1 MILYRYRNSL
11 CLYFSLEVTMK
22 VHEKLQQIQTELKAP
37 KGQFNKFG
45 NYAYRSCEDI
55 LEALK
60 PLLAK
65 HQATV
70 TISDEMVEVG
80 GRVYVKATATFTDSE
95 SGEFVQTTGYA
106 REAMDKKGMDDSQ
119 ITGSTSSYARKYTL
133 NGMFCI
139 DDTKDADATNTHGKG
154 DTTKKPQSTGTK
166 SPQMASTDAV
176 VFPSG
181 KYAGQEVAK
190 CSDKNYLKW
199 VVENS
204 TFNSTIKNAAKAAL

>member
-1 MILYRYRNSL
+1 
-11 CLYFSLEVTMK
+11 MK

-37 KGQFNKFG
+37 KGQFNEFG

-70 TISDEMVEVG
+70 TLSDEMVEVG
-80 GRVYVKATATFTDSE
+80 GRVYVKATATFTDAE
-95 SGEFVQTTGYA
+95 SGESIQTTGYA
-106 REAMDKKGMDDSQ
+106 REAMDKKGQDDSQ

-139 DDTKDADATNTHGKG
+139 DDTKDADATNTHGKT
-154 DTTKKPQSTGTK
+154 DSPKKPQSTGTNQA
-166 SPQMASTDAV
+166 QMANTGAV
-176 VFPSG
+176 TFPSG
-181 KYAGQEVAK
+181 KYAGREVAK
-190 CSDKNYLKW
+190 CADKNYLKW

-204 TFNSTIKNAAKAAL
+204 TFNATIKNAAKAAL

>member
-1 MILYRYRNSL
+1 
-11 CLYFSLEVTMK
+11 MK

-37 KGQFNKFG
+37 KGQYNKFG
-45 NYAYRSCEDI
+45 DYNYRSCEDI

-65 HQATV
+65 HKATV
-70 TISDEMVEVG
+70 TIADEMVEVG
-80 GRVYVKATATFTDSE
+80 GRIYVKAIVTFTDAE
-95 SGEFVQTTGYA
+95 TGEFVQTTGFA
-106 REAMDKKGMDDSQ
+106 READEQRGMQPSQ
-119 ITGSTSSYARKYTL
+119 LTGSTSSYARKYTL

-154 DTTKKPQSTGTK
+154 DTPKKPQSTWTNQA
-166 SPQMASTDAV
+166 QMTNTGAA

-181 KYAGQEVAK
+181 KYANQEVAK
-190 CSDKNYLKW
+190 CTDKNYLKW

-204 TFNSTIKNAAKAAL
+204 TFPAPIKNAAKAAL

>member
-1 MILYRYRNSL
+1 
-11 CLYFSLEVTMK
+11 MK

-65 HQATV
+65 HKSTV
-70 TISDEMVEVG
+70 TLSDEMVEVG

-95 SGEFVQTTGYA
+95 SGESVQTTGYA
-106 REAMDKKGMDDSQ
+106 REAIDKKGQDDSQ

-139 DDTKDADATNTHGKG
+139 DDTKDADATNTHGKV
-154 DTTKKPQSTGTK
+154 DTPKKPQSTGTK
-166 SPQMASTDAV
+166 SSQMANTNSV
-176 VFPSG
+176 MFPSG
-181 KYAGQEVAK
+181 KYSGQEVTK

-204 TFNSTIKNAAKAAL
+204 TFNASIKQAAKLVLGE

>member
-1 MILYRYRNSL
+1 
-11 CLYFSLEVTMK
+11 MK

-65 HQATV
+65 HKSTV

-95 SGEFVQTTGYA
+95 TGESVQTTGYA

-154 DTTKKPQSTGTK
+154 DTPKKPQSTGTNQA
-166 SPQMASTDAV
+166 QMASSGAV
-176 VFPSG
+176 TFPSG

>member
-1 MILYRYRNSL
+1 
-11 CLYFSLEVTMK
+11 MK

-65 HQATV
+65 HKSTV

-80 GRVYVKATATFTDSE
+80 GRVYVKATATFTDAE
-95 SGEFVQTTGYA
+95 SGESVQTTGYA
-106 REAMDKKGMDDSQ
+106 REAIDKKGMDDSQ

-139 DDTKDADATNTHGKG
+139 DDTKDADATNTHDKG
-154 DTTKKPQSTGTK
+154 DTPKKPQSTGTNQAK
-166 SPQMASTDAV
+166 NGSTGV
-176 VFPSG
+176 VTFPSG

-204 TFNSTIKNAAKAAL
+204 TFNATIKNAAKAAL

>member
-1 MILYRYRNSL
+1 
-11 CLYFSLEVTMK
+11 MK

-70 TISDEMVEVG
+70 TLSDEMVEVG
-80 GRVYVKATATFTDSE
+80 GRVYVKATATFTDAE
-95 SGEFVQTTGYA
+95 SGESVQTTGYA
-106 REAMDKKGMDDSQ
+106 REAIDKKGQDDSQ

-139 DDTKDADATNTHGKG
+139 DDTKDADATNTHGKV
-154 DTTKKPQSTGTK
+154 DTPKKPQSTGTNQA
-166 SPQMASTDAV
+166 QMAHTGAV

-181 KYAGQEVAK
+181 QYAGQEVAK
-190 CSDKNYLKW
+190 CTDKNYLKW
-199 VVENS
+199 VAENS
-204 TFNSTIKNAAKAAL
+204 KFNSSIKASAKAAL